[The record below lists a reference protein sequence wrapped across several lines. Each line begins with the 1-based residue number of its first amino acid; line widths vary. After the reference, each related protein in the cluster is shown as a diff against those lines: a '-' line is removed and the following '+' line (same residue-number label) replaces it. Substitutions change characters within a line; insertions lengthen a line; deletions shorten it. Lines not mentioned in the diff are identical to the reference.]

1 MDAGTAATAA
11 TDVPTWVGLL
21 DLDADGPIIGVSG
34 DLRDDHLLARLLV
47 RFHGAPLGFISV
59 RPAPADTLAD
69 RARTAATTSLGES
82 LAAHSGC
89 THPREQADGPADWK
103 GQTSCPL
110 GFPAGNGLGVTVA
123 IPTRDRA
130 DLLRDCLHT
139 VQQVSYEP
147 LQILVVD
154 NAPSTAATR
163 ELVAKLAMDDPRIT
177 YTCEPLPGIS
187 AARNHALVE
196 AQFDVVAFTD
206 DDVLIDPGWVAAIA
220 AGFLADPDV
229 ACVTGF
235 VAPSALDNPFQRYF
249 EDRYPNQGA
258 FAPARYDLAEHR
270 EPAPL
275 YPLTAGLFGRGANMA
290 VRRDY
295 AREIGGFDPLL
306 GVGAPC
312 RGGEDLDF
320 FVRVLRGGRRIC
332 YMPAALIW
340 HRHRNSADALKR
352 AVYLYGYGLGAYLS
366 KHILS
371 RELRSGL
378 LSHALAQFG
387 VHGRRMR
394 AASDSSQLGARST
407 LLAVSEA
414 GGVLAGLLRYRIARL
429 HGRASSPDL
438 L

>member
-1 MDAGTAATAA
+1 MNAVTAATPA

-34 DLRDDHLLARLLV
+34 DLRDDHLLARLLI
-47 RFHGAPLGFISV
+47 RMHGAPLGFISV
-59 RPAPADTLAD
+59 RPAPTQTLAD
-69 RARTAATTSLGES
+69 RARAAATTSLRES
-82 LAAHSGC
+82 LVAHADC
-89 THPREQADGPADWK
+89 KQPRGPVDWTR
-103 GQTSCPL
+103 QTGCPL
-110 GFPAGNGLGVTVA
+110 GFPAAGGLGVTVA

-130 DLLRDCLHT
+130 DLLRDCLRM
-139 VQQVSYEP
+139 VQQVSYQP

-163 ELVAKLAMDDPRIT
+163 DLVQELALDDPRIT
-177 YTCEPLPGIS
+177 YTCEPRAGIS
-187 AARNHALVE
+187 AARNLALVQ
-196 AQFDVVAFTD
+196 ARFNVVAFTD

-220 AGFLADPDV
+220 AGFLADPEV

-258 FAPARYDLAEHR
+258 FAPSRYDLAEHR

-378 LSHALAQFG
+378 LGHALAQLG

-414 GGVLAGLLRYRIARL
+414 CGVLAGLLRYRLARL
-429 HGRASSPDL
+429 RARASPPDVP
-438 L
+438 

>member
-1 MDAGTAATAA
+1 MDALTATAAA

-21 DLDADGPIIGVSG
+21 DLDCAGPVTGVSG
-34 DLRDDHLLARLLV
+34 VLRDDHLLARILV
-47 RFHGAPLGFISV
+47 RIHGAPLGFISV
-59 RPAPADTLAD
+59 APAPAQTLAD
-69 RARTAATTSLGES
+69 RARATATAT
-82 LAAHSGC
+82 LAEGLLAHSGC
-89 THPREQADGPADWK
+89 QPRQADGLVDWT
-103 GQTSCPL
+103 GQARCPL
-110 GFPAGNGLGVTVA
+110 GFPATSGLGVTIA

-130 DLLRDCLHT
+130 GLLRDCLHA
-139 VQQVSYEP
+139 VCQSSHQP

-154 NAPSTAATR
+154 NAPRTSETR
-163 ELVAKLAMDDPRIT
+163 DLVAKLAIDDPRIT
-177 YTCEPLPGIS
+177 YTCEPRAGIS
-187 AARNHALVE
+187 AARNHALVR
-196 AQFDVVAFTD
+196 ARFDIVAFTD
-206 DDVLIDPGWVAAIA
+206 DDVLVDPGWVTAIA
-220 AGFLADPDV
+220 AGFRTDPDV

-258 FAPARYDLAEHR
+258 YAPSRYDLAEHR
-270 EPAPL
+270 DPAPL

-320 FVRVLRGGRRIC
+320 FVRVLRGGQRIC
-332 YMPAALIW
+332 YMPSALIW

-352 AVYLYGYGLGAYLS
+352 AVYLYGFGLGAYLS

-378 LSHALAQFG
+378 LRHALAQLG

-407 LLAVSEA
+407 LLAISEA
-414 GGVLAGLLRYRIARL
+414 GGVAAGLLRYRIARL
-429 HGRASSPDL
+429 QARALYPDVP
-438 L
+438 